1 MAAKARGSGGGG
13 RDVIFRLRVMADPN
27 DLKTIKQFADE
38 VAKAQKK
45 FDETAAGTAAKGR
58 KLRDEEGRARKKLE
72 DEIAKHHVKTAL
84 KAADE
89 RQKIERRA
97 AAERERD
104 ARREA
109 AENIRLAQ
117 QRDAVIA
124 KNHLREAKREAAEN
138 VRLAQQRDAIIAK
151 NHLREHLRAIDE
163 EKRARIRANR
173 DMEREAIAS
182 ARREAR
188 GRVTA
193 QREAMSMNLRRAQG
207 FRNIANGS
215 IDLGRGL
222 AYSGL
227 VGEQSSEAI
236 LNTLFAVEGA
246 SSVARGGINIM
257 KGLRGIG
264 RGSSGRAGASAAART
279 SGIVTS
285 AAGSAWA
292 IPATMGGGGG
302 AAAGGAGLAGT
313 AGAIT
318 AAVAAV
324 AAALYMGASTIR
336 DAAKHGFMG
345 GATPGSGLAWVGE
358 KQAGMAQSLMGFLP
372 KRAREFIGHAG
383 HYTPAGAAANANLEA
398 DRAAAAEGRA
408 AQTSAWAERRRETAA
423 GAADIY
429 GGIAGLRR
437 GMIDG
442 NMGRA
447 RSALGSA
454 MADYRGARGGDDMS
468 ADRRAYIGQH
478 VLELESDIVRIQK
491 EAHAKA
497 LAAGQDRLSL
507 VKSELVSTRDVANER
522 KRMADEAKADYASDI
537 LKFATLDPTKRAA
550 VKRIDA
556 KRDRGETLTES
567 ELELASGFNEF
578 RGAVASSA
586 EKRARAAG
594 AGEIFTSGRAEAG
607 RLAKEAS
614 DAAAA
619 VAKAELSVKQQI
631 EVVHKLEADTS
642 FEKVLDE
649 GFQKIKKEILDDQD
663 KRLKELERSFESRSM
678 TLRNRDRPRF

>member
-27 DLKTIKQFADE
+27 DLKSIKQFADE

-45 FDETAAGTAAKGR
+45 FDETAAGAG
-58 KLRDEEGRARKKLE
+58 KKRLKDFDNETRQRIKQE
-72 DEIAKHHVKTAL
+72 DLIAKHHVRSAI

-89 RQKIERRA
+89 RTRIERRA
-97 AAERERD
+97 MQQRERD
-104 ARREA
+104 VKRAA
-109 AENIRLAQ
+109 AEEI
-117 QRDAVIA
+117 
-124 KNHLREAKREAAEN
+124 
-138 VRLAQQRDAIIAK
+138 RLAQQRDAIIAK
-151 NHLREHLRAIDE
+151 NHLREHLRAIEE

-173 DMEREAIAS
+173 EMEREAIAS
-182 ARREAR
+182 AKREAQA
-188 GRVTA
+188 RVAA
-193 QREAMSMNLRRAQG
+193 QREATVSGLRRAKG
-207 FRNIANGS
+207 FRSVAMGS

-227 VGEQSSEAI
+227 VGEDNTQAI
-236 LNTLFAVEGA
+236 LNTLLAVEGGSA
-246 SSVARGGINIM
+246 LLRGGINVR
-257 KGLRGIG
+257 KGLNDISG
-264 RGSSGRAGASAAART
+264 RGVSRAALSAARPS

-292 IPATMGGGGG
+292 IPATMGGGGA

-336 DAAKHGFMG
+336 DAARHGFMG
-345 GATPGSGLAWVGE
+345 GATPGSGLAWAGE
-358 KQAGMAQSLMGFLP
+358 KQAGFAQSVLGFLP
-372 KRAREFIGHAG
+372 KRAREFIGSAG
-383 HYTPAGAAANANLEA
+383 YYTPLGAAANASLEA

-408 AQTSAWAERRRETAA
+408 AQTSAWAERRQKTAA
-423 GAADIY
+423 DAAATY

-442 NMGRA
+442 DAGRA

-454 MADYRGARGGDDMS
+454 MADYRGSRGGDDMS
-468 ADRRAYIGQH
+468 SDRRAYIGEH
-478 VLELESDIVRIQK
+478 ILELESDIVRIQK
-491 EAHAKA
+491 EAHDKA
-497 LAAGQDRLSL
+497 MAAGRDRLTI
-507 VKSELVSTRDVANER
+507 VRAEAATTRDIANER
-522 KRMADEAKADYASDI
+522 RRMADEAKADYASDI
-537 LKFATLDPTKRAA
+537 LKFATMDPSKRAA
-550 VKRIDA
+550 VRRIDA
-556 KRDRGETLTES
+556 KRDRGATLTER
-567 ELELASGFNEF
+567 EIEIASGFNEF
-578 RGAVASSA
+578 RDTVASSA

-594 AGEIFTSGRAEAG
+594 AGDIFTVGRSEAD

-631 EVVHKLEADTS
+631 EVVHKLEGDTS
-642 FEKVLDE
+642 FEDVLDE

-663 KRLKELERSFESRSM
+663 KRLKEMERSFESRTM
-678 TLRNRDRPRF
+678 TLRNRDKPRF